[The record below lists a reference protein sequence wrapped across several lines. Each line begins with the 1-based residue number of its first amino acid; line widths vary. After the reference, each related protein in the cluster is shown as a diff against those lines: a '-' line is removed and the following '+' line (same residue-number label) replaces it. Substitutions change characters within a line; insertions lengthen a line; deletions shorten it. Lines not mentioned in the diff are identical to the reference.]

1 MAAAMKLGEL
11 LVQEGVIT
19 PHQLEEA
26 LKYQVIFGG
35 KLGTN
40 LIELDFVR
48 EDDIAKTLSRML
60 RVPLVSGEQLQKI
73 SEDVIR
79 LIPRDIAEQYQV
91 VPLQLD
97 HRKLTL
103 VMANP
108 SDLKAI
114 DEIAFRTGFIV
125 RPAVAAEVRL
135 ILALEKYYHIPREI
149 RYVQVSKKVE
159 GEFIERSPDKIGRDV
174 RPEEV
179 PPEVTPNLKKAEEAQ
194 KKREDAKKRAEA
206 EAKAKADAET
216 KAKAEKQ
223 AAAAAAR
230 KKAEEEALKKAAE
243 EARRKREEQAKPAP
257 PKPTRT
263 IKFEDDEDADE
274 PVVEEAPAPVP
285 PPAPPVK
292 KAAAPVEEVVEL
304 PEADIIEE
312 GAENIEAYGIV
323 DVFKHL
329 ADPSDREDIADSLI
343 SHLGHEV
350 DRAALFQIRGNA
362 VQGWKLIVNEKPQ
375 SDFGMFQVTL
385 DHPSIL
391 KTVIDTA
398 SYYIGPIPKNSPDNM
413 RLVETM
419 GGNPPSTALLVPV
432 VVMGRVVTVIYI
444 DDKSAN
450 LPEKLL
456 DLQKLA
462 AKMAM
467 SFEILIL
474 KNKILMM

>member
-11 LVQEGVIT
+11 LVKEGVIT

-40 LIELDFVR
+40 LIELDFVQ

-60 RVPLVSGEQLQKI
+60 RVPLVSGEELHSI
-73 SEDVIR
+73 PEDVIH

-91 VPLQLD
+91 VPLSIE

-114 DEIAFRTGFIV
+114 DEIAFRTGLII

-159 GEFIERSPDKIGRDV
+159 ASLSDVSPDKVGNEIM
-174 RPEEV
+174 PEEV
-179 PPEVTPNLKKAEEAQ
+179 PATVAPKIKSIEKERGR
-194 KKREDAKKRAEA
+194 REQAKQDAAAAKKNVE
-206 EAKAKADAET
+206 ELEEIEELEEVKA
-216 KAKAEKQ
+216 AEKQ
-223 AAAAAAR
+223 SAP
-230 KKAEEEALKKAAE
+230 KA
-243 EARRKREEQAKPAP
+243 PA
-257 PKPTRT
+257 RT
-263 IKFEDDEDADE
+263 IKFEDDDDDGDAIAEPIKKEESKPE
-274 PVVEEAPAPVP
+274 PVASKKPEPEPVP
-285 PPAPPVK
+285 EP
-292 KAAAPVEEVVEL
+292 EEVFDL
-304 PEADIIEE
+304 AEADILEE
-312 GAENIEAYGIV
+312 SVESVDAFSIQ

-329 ADPSDREDIADSLI
+329 ADPADREDIADSLI

-350 DRAALFQIRGNA
+350 DRAALFQIRGDA
-362 VQGWKLIVNEKPQ
+362 VQGWKLFIDDKPKT
-375 SDFGMFQVTL
+375 DFGMFQVTL

-398 SYYIGPIPKNSPDNM
+398 SYYIGPIPKTSPDNM
-413 RLVETM
+413 RLVESM
-419 GGNPPSTALLVPV
+419 GGNQPATALLVPV
-432 VVMGRVVTVIYI
+432 IVMGRVVTVIYL
-444 DDKSAN
+444 DDKKAN

-462 AKMAM
+462 GKMAM

>member
-11 LVQEGVIT
+11 LVKEGVIT

-60 RVPLVSGEQLQKI
+60 RVPLVSGEELHDIKQ
-73 SEDVIR
+73 DVID
-79 LIPRDIAEQYQV
+79 LIPREIAEQYQV
-91 VPLQLD
+91 VPLNLE

-114 DEIAFRTGFIV
+114 DEIAFRTGLIV

-159 GEFIERSPDKIGRDV
+159 SDLVDNKGPDKVGNEIM
-174 RPEEV
+174 PEEV
-179 PPEVTPNLKKAEEAQ
+179 PAEAAPNLKNIEKERLRQ
-194 KKREDAKKRAEA
+194 
-206 EAKAKADAET
+206 KAKSEANAR
-216 KAKAEKQ
+216 KQ
-223 AAAAAAR
+223 A
-230 KKAEEEALKKAAE
+230 KEDDLEVVEEIE
-243 EARRKREEQAKPAP
+243 EVIEEPKPEVKKPA
-257 PKPTRT
+257 RT
-263 IKFEDDEDADE
+263 IKFEDDEDDAE
-274 PVVEEAPAPVP
+274 PEKPVTEKPEAKEKPEPEKAAPPAAEKKAHEPARAAAPAPP
-285 PPAPPVK
+285 P
-292 KAAAPVEEVVEL
+292 EEVMDL
-304 PEADIIEE
+304 AEADIVEE
-312 GAENIEAYGIV
+312 GAESIDAYPIEE
-323 DVFKHL
+323 VFKHL
-329 ADPSDREDIADSLI
+329 ADPEDREDIADSVAN
-343 SHLGHEV
+343 HLGQEV
-350 DRAALFQIRGNA
+350 DRAALFQIRGDV
-362 VQGWKLIVNEKPQ
+362 VQGWKLVVGSKPKT
-375 SDFGMFQVTL
+375 DFGTFQVTL

-391 KTVIDTA
+391 KTITDTA
-398 SYYIGPIPKNSPDNM
+398 SYYIGPIPKTSPDNL
-413 RLVETM
+413 RLVESM
-419 GGNPPSTALLVPV
+419 GGNPPATALLVPV
-432 VVMGRVVTVIYI
+432 IVMGRVVTVIYI
-444 DDKSAN
+444 DDKKAN
-450 LPEKLL
+450 LPEMLL

>member
-11 LVQEGVIT
+11 LVQEGVIS

-60 RVPLVSGEQLQKI
+60 RVPLVSGEELHNI
-73 SEDVIR
+73 PDDVIH

-91 VPLQLD
+91 VPFSIE

-114 DEIAFRTGFIV
+114 DEISFRTGLIV

-159 GEFIERSPDKIGRDV
+159 GSLRDELEVSSPDKVGNEIM
-174 RPEEV
+174 PEEV
-179 PPEVTPNLKKAEEAQ
+179 PATVAPKIKDMETQRQ
-194 KKREDAKKRAEA
+194 KHLE
-206 EAKAKADAET
+206 
-216 KAKAEKQ
+216 
-223 AAAAAAR
+223 AR
-230 KKAEEEALKKAAE
+230 KKESEQEAIEKTKQETKKKTA
-243 EARRKREEQAKPAP
+243 
-257 PKPTRT
+257 RT
-263 IKFEDDEDADE
+263 IKFEDDEDDE
-274 PVVEEAPAPVP
+274 VIEEPPKPAAPERKP
-285 PPAPPVK
+285 
-292 KAAAPVEEVVEL
+292 AAAPPKPAAPAKKPEPEPDEVFDL
-304 PEADIIEE
+304 AEADIVEESIASIDSFSIEE
-312 GAENIEAYGIV
+312 
-323 DVFKHL
+323 VFKHL
-329 ADPSDREDIADSLI
+329 ADPADREDIADSLI
-343 SHLGHEV
+343 AHLGQEV
-350 DRAALFQIRGNA
+350 DRAALFQIRGQV
-362 VQGWKLIVNEKPQ
+362 VQGWKLYVDVKPKT
-375 SDFGMFQVTL
+375 DFGQFQITL

-398 SYYIGPIPKNSPDNM
+398 SYYIGPIPKASADNL
-413 RLVETM
+413 RLVESM
-419 GGNPPSTALLVPV
+419 GGNMPPTALLVPV
-432 VVMGRVVTVIYI
+432 IVMGRVVTIIYI
-444 DDKSAN
+444 DDKSAD

>member
-11 LVQEGVIT
+11 LVKEGVIT

-40 LIELDFVR
+40 LIELDFVK

-60 RVPLVSGEQLQKI
+60 RVPLVSGEELHSIKP
-73 SEDVIR
+73 DVIA

-91 VPLQLD
+91 VPFHLE

-114 DEIAFRTGFIV
+114 DEISFRTGLIV

-159 GEFIERSPDKIGRDV
+159 ASLTDVSPDKVGNEIMA
-174 RPEEV
+174 EEV
-179 PPEVTPNLKKAEEAQ
+179 PATIAPKLDKMEDERLRQIAKSKAKSA
-194 KKREDAKKRAEA
+194 AKKEPLEVVEEIKEA
-206 EAKAKADAET
+206 V
-216 KAKAEKQ
+216 
-223 AAAAAAR
+223 AAPVRPAAS
-230 KKAEEEALKKAAE
+230 
-243 EARRKREEQAKPAP
+243 KPA
-257 PKPTRT
+257 RT
-263 IKFEDDEDADE
+263 IRFEDDEDESVTAAAA
-274 PVVEEAPAPVP
+274 APTVKKED
-285 PPAPPVK
+285 PAPPKAAPTPPKVVK
-292 KAAAPVEEVVEL
+292 KTPTPEEVVDL
-304 PEADIIEE
+304 AEADIVEE
-312 GAENIEAYGIV
+312 GAEDIDAYPIEE
-323 DVFKHL
+323 VFKHL
-329 ADPSDREDIADSLI
+329 ADPADREDIANNVAN
-343 SHLGHEV
+343 HLGQTV
-350 DRAALFQIRGNA
+350 DRAALFQIRGNV
-362 VQGWKLIVNEKPQ
+362 VQGWKLVRGNKPQ
-375 SDFGMFQVTL
+375 TDFGTFQVTL

-391 KTVIDTA
+391 KTITDTA
-398 SYYIGPIPKNSPDNM
+398 SYYIGPIPKTSPDNM
-413 RLVETM
+413 RLVESM

-432 VVMGRVVTVIYI
+432 IVMGRVVTVIYI
-444 DDKSAN
+444 DDKKAN
-450 LPEKLL
+450 LPEMLL

-462 AKMAM
+462 AKMSM

>member
-60 RVPLVSGEQLQKI
+60 RVPLVSGEELQNI
-73 SEDVIR
+73 PDDVIK
-79 LIPRDIAEQYQV
+79 LIPRDISEQYQV

-114 DEIAFRTGFIV
+114 DEISFRTGFIV

-159 GEFIERSPDKIGRDV
+159 GDLGEPTPDKVGN
-174 RPEEV
+174 
-179 PPEVTPNLKKAEEAQ
+179 EVTPEQVPAEAAPNLKKAQMAQ
-194 KKREDAKKRAEA
+194 KKREEAKKAADAKAQAEKKAAAEEDAKKAEA
-206 EAKAKADAET
+206 AIAEI
-216 KAKAEKQ
+216 
-223 AAAAAAR
+223 
-230 KKAEEEALKKAAE
+230 EEVE
-243 EARRKREEQAKPAP
+243 EITEEPAP
-257 PKPTRT
+257 TVEKKSSRT
-263 IKFEDDEDADE
+263 IKFEDDDDADE
-274 PVVEEAPAPVP
+274 TVAAEPIPEEKQPEPVI
-285 PPAPPVK
+285 
-292 KAAAPVEEVVEL
+292 EEVVEL

-312 GAENIEAYGIV
+312 GSEDIDSYPIEE
-323 DVFKHL
+323 VFKHL
-329 ADPSDREDIADSLI
+329 ADPADREDIADSLI
-343 SHLGHEV
+343 RHLGHDV
-350 DRAALFQIRGNA
+350 DRAALFQIRGEV
-362 VQGWKLIVNEKPQ
+362 VQGWKLFVDDKPVT
-375 SDFGMFQVTL
+375 DFGMFQVTL

-398 SYYIGPIPKNSPDNM
+398 SYYIGPIPKTSPDNM
-413 RLVETM
+413 RLVELM
-419 GGNPPSTALLVPV
+419 GGNPPTTALLVPV
-432 VVMGRVVTVIYI
+432 IVMGRVVTVIYI
-444 DDKSAN
+444 DDKKAD
-450 LPEKLL
+450 LPAKLL
-456 DLQKLA
+456 ELQKLA